1 MNCRPLTEWYKVAI
15 PNTESCDVTAT
26 DVFLCQPP
34 CPLPWFYSL
43 FICGISISWIYIN
56 IWILQ
61 TPPVCTFPTTLMAE
75 SSPPPDSHIHPSL
88 HFLTASQPMPMD
100 DSSED
105 EDLPPAGEVQRSD
118 EMATVHAAATAG
130 PMFVTDLT
138 LFSQYIKGNMEL
150 SEELMLKLDAFCS
163 VHFLF
168 SSHLSINW

>member
-1 MNCRPLTEWYKVAI
+1 
-15 PNTESCDVTAT
+15 
-26 DVFLCQPP
+26 
-34 CPLPWFYSL
+34 
-43 FICGISISWIYIN
+43 
-56 IWILQ
+56 
-61 TPPVCTFPTTLMAE
+61 MAE

-168 SSHLSINW
+168 SSHLSIN